1 MRSYQ
6 KTLRSYQKNVFL
18 PKIKFQ
24 YPTTIYLNMNK
35 NDVILLEI
43 NNFPKRSDN
52 YFTNE
57 LNSNI

>member
-1 MRSYQ
+1 
-6 KTLRSYQKNVFL
+6 
-18 PKIKFQ
+18 
-24 YPTTIYLNMNK
+24 MNK